1 MSTRRFETDLF
12 VLNGA
17 SILFHGSALLTLL
30 FSSFFSEIDDAIS
43 MAAASTILG
52 ILVDLGRMGISKS
65 LGTICKIQSE
75 KYESLQEE
83 YDALQRNYEDN
94 QSASADLEWLRAS
107 FPSVDTQLRE
117 RDNEKRLYMYYYK
130 KPKDIR
136 TSQSYEDEIR
146 ELKNEISELKQQF
159 YPPKV
164 TEKYI

>member
-1 MSTRRFETDLF
+1 MSTWRFEGDLLW
-12 VLNGA
+12 LNGG
-17 SILFHGSALLTLL
+17 SILFHGSAFLVLL
-30 FSSFFSEIDDAIS
+30 FSPLFSDIDDVIN
-43 MAAASTILG
+43 MAASATILG
-52 ILVDLGRMGISKS
+52 MLVDLGRMEISKS
-65 LGTICKIQSE
+65 LGTLCKIQSE

-83 YDALQRNYEDN
+83 YNALQRKYEDN
-94 QSASADLEWLRAS
+94 KSASADLEWLRSS

-146 ELKNEISELKQQF
+146 ELKNEVSELKQQL

-164 TEKYI
+164 TERYI